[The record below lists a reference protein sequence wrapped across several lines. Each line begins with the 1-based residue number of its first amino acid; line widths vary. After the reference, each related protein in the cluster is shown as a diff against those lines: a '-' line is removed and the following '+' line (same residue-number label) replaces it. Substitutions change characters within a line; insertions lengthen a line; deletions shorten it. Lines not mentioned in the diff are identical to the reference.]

1 MYKVKDAYF
10 KRAKKEGYLA
20 RSVYK
25 LKEIDQRY
33 RLFKKGD
40 RVLDLGASPGSWLQ
54 YIAQVVG
61 QKGRVL
67 GLDLN
72 PIKWENPP
80 AFVQFWERDVLK
92 WDVNEA
98 KKVADAFDVVVS
110 DMAPATTGIKDVDA
124 FRSFKLANRAL
135 EIALALLRPQGHFV
149 CKVLEGGEMKDFLLK
164 CKQQFSFVK
173 VFKPQ
178 SSRRESR
185 EVFVVAL
192 KKK

>member
-61 QKGRVL
+61 PKGRVL

-72 PIKWENPP
+72 PIRWENPP

-110 DMAPATTGIKDVDA
+110 DMAPATTGIKDVDT
-124 FRSFKLANRAL
+124 FRSIKLANRAL
-135 EIALALLRPQGHFV
+135 EIALALLRLQGHFV

>member
-33 RLFKKGD
+33 RLFKKGN

-61 QKGRVL
+61 PKGRVL

-72 PIKWENPP
+72 PIRWENPP

-110 DMAPATTGIKDVDA
+110 DMAPATTGIKDVDT
-124 FRSFKLANRAL
+124 FRSIKLANRAL
-135 EIALALLRPQGHFV
+135 EIALALLRLQGHFV

>member
-33 RLFKKGD
+33 RLFKRGD

>member
-1 MYKVKDAYF
+1 MYKVKDTYF

-98 KKVADAFDVVVS
+98 KKVAEAFDVVVS

-173 VFKPQ
+173 VFKPH

>member
-124 FRSFKLANRAL
+124 FRSFKLANRAP

>member
-1 MYKVKDAYF
+1 
-10 KRAKKEGYLA
+10 
-20 RSVYK
+20 
-25 LKEIDQRY
+25 
-33 RLFKKGD
+33 
-40 RVLDLGASPGSWLQ
+40 
-54 YIAQVVG
+54 VG

-98 KKVADAFDVVVS
+98 KKVAEAFDVVVS

-173 VFKPQ
+173 VFKPH

>member
-72 PIKWENPP
+72 PIKWEIPP
-80 AFVQFWERDVLK
+80 AFVQFLERDVLK

>member
-80 AFVQFWERDVLK
+80 AFVQFLERDVLK